1 MDNSEK
7 STLYQRILD
16 ARAAIHQ
23 LGGFVPFGIW
33 CKKKKYRGFSNP
45 SITNMLA
52 EAKAG
57 ENNALLVKVA
67 RLTMVVEEY
76 LTENPPNLIQST
88 NTENHDS
95 IEQKMWNTQWY
106 IYFYY
111 PIPKHESDV
120 EFARAVLKIDAQG
133 AVEIRNIEDG
143 VSPNYMGSF
152 RIIKNETLVMDVENT
167 TRGKHLHIKT
177 YLNPEIVP
185 SEILLGGFLSNGRDY
200 ISAGTVL
207 LEKQAA
213 NADLSPAHFSYHH
226 HTEVFNDTNQH
237 IRALLKVRSLNY
249 LRIPPAVFLKSNLKD
264 ARKGESPH
272 PNTRFI
278 EPDKPVIFISAPTYS
293 VQDETYRMINLRLEE
308 IIREFEFNYQD
319 KVEFRFF
326 AFRDIQR
333 QTRLEYLKV
342 LNDIR
347 GASAFLLLFLEKA
360 SSNALI
366 ELGMAYAYS
375 KNVKILAKRDALPN
389 NGFLKNGSQH
399 ITLKEYG
406 KESLDEIFRDFT
418 AEIIHTLQVLHV
430 YAPSKLAPNAKR
442 TK

>member
-1 MDNSEK
+1 MLTQFEK
-7 STLYQRILD
+7 DALIKRLEQARIMV
-16 ARAAIHQ
+16 HQ
-23 LGGFVPFGIW
+23 HGGFPEFDKW
-33 CKKKKYRGFSNP
+33 RRPRKYRGFSNP
-45 SITNMLA
+45 SISVLIDRI
-52 EAKAG
+52 KAG
-57 ENNALLVKVA
+57 ENDDLVEKVERFETIVQEFVSA
-67 RLTMVVEEY
+67 KPDLS
-76 LTENPPNLIQST
+76 ENKA
-88 NTENHDS
+88 NH

-120 EFARAVLKIDAQG
+120 EFGRAVLKIDAQG
-133 AVEIRNIEDG
+133 YVEIRNINDG
-143 VSPNYMGSF
+143 VSPNYEGSF
-152 RIIKNETLVMDVENT
+152 RIIKNDTLVMDVENPD
-167 TRGKHLHIKT
+167 RGKHLHIKT
-177 YLNPEIVP
+177 YFNPENVP
-185 SEILLGGFLSNGRDY
+185 SEIMLGGFLSNGRDY
-200 ISAGTVL
+200 IFAGTVL
-207 LEKQAA
+207 LEKQVG
-213 NADLSPAHFSYHH
+213 NAELTPARFSYHH
-226 HTEVFNDTNQH
+226 HPNVFNDTDQH

-293 VQDETYRMINLRLEE
+293 VQEETYRMINIRLEE

-406 KESLDEIFRDFT
+406 KESLDEIFKDFT
-418 AEIIHTLQVLHV
+418 AEINHTLQILHIH
-430 YAPSKLAPNAKR
+430 PHK
-442 TK
+442 